1 MMNPVSRWLQRRRVE
16 RELADEIA
24 EHLAEKIEQLRDE
37 GHGEEAAR
45 ELARRHF
52 GNTTLQRED
61 SRAAWGW
68 NAAEQFGQDLRFGWR
83 VLTKTPAFTATAV
96 VVLALGIGMNT
107 AMFSAVKAVLLS
119 ALPYP
124 EPERMVE
131 LAQTAKDGH
140 LMNVSGLDFRDWR
153 AQSRTVEY
161 MATWGNDAVTLSGSF
176 AARRA
181 RMSAVGAGFFN
192 VVATQAAIGRTFS
205 AGEQKPGGTPT
216 LIFGYQLAE
225 AVFGSAGN
233 AMQKTVRLNGM
244 AFTVIGVMPPK
255 FDFPD
260 HAQLWLPNDLFPD
273 DADRSA
279 HNNRIIGR
287 LKSGVSVSQAQADMD
302 VVAARLAKE
311 YVDDRD
317 EGIRV
322 ASLFESLTGGVRPA
336 LLTLFGAVTL
346 VLLIACVNI
355 SNLQLAR
362 ASARRKEMGM
372 RCALGAARG
381 RLIRQLLTENVLLAC
396 AGGLAGLALAE
407 VAVRILRVAAPAN
420 IPRMENLG
428 IDPGVLCFTAT
439 LSLLVGLLFGMLP
452 SVDSSR
458 SDVNEALKQGTGKGE
473 TMRHRRLG
481 QVLVAGQI
489 ALAIVLLSGAALLI
503 KSYWK
508 LAHVETGFTSSGV
521 FVTDITWPAKADG
534 NSVNGTFVH
543 QAGTQMLA
551 QIERLPGVQ
560 AAAFIHGLPLQ
571 GGPDGSFE
579 IEGRPLPADPH
590 QYPDAEY
597 RMITADYFKVFGMP
611 ILRGRA
617 FTGEDEG
624 SAQQV
629 AIVNQSFAREFFPSG
644 EPLGKRIRF
653 LGFDAKPQFMT
664 IAGIVPDVR
673 SLGLSRPD
681 RPEVYADYWQHGGT
695 AMNVALVVR
704 GPARLQP
711 KIERIVTALNRYT
724 AVDFESM
731 DGVISGTIARERFQT
746 SLLALFAGCALLLAV
761 VGVYG
766 LLSYTVTRRTSEI
779 GVRMALGANGG
790 RIVRWVLGEGGVLVL
805 AGVMVGVVGS
815 LMATRALQAM
825 LYEVKTNDV
834 PALLAAVTGF
844 AAAALA
850 ACFLPAYR
858 ASRIDPSEALRA
870 E

>member
-16 RELADEIA
+16 REMADEMA
-24 EHLAEKIEQLRDE
+24 EHLAEKIEQLRNE
-37 GHGEEAAR
+37 GHSEEAAR
-45 ELARRHF
+45 VLARRQF

-68 NAAEQFGQDLRFGWR
+68 NTLEQFGQDVSFGWR
-83 VLTKTPAFTATAV
+83 VLRKTPAFTATAV
-96 VVLALGIGMNT
+96 IVLALGIGMNT

-140 LMNVSGLDFRDWR
+140 LMSVSGLDFRDWR
-153 AQSRTVEY
+153 AQSRTMEY
-161 MATWGNDAVTLSGSF
+161 MATYGNDAVTLSGSF
-176 AARRA
+176 PARRA
-181 RMSAVGAGFFN
+181 RMSAVGAGFFD
-192 VVATQAAIGRTFS
+192 VVATRAAIGRTFS

-216 LIFGYQLAE
+216 LVFGYQLAE
-225 AVFGSAGN
+225 AVFGSAAN

-260 HAQLWLPNDLFPD
+260 HAQFWLPNDLFPD
-273 DADRSA
+273 DSTRSA
-279 HNNRIIGR
+279 HNYRVASR
-287 LKSGVSVSQAQADMD
+287 LKSGVSVGQAQADMD
-302 VVAARLAKE
+302 VIAARLAKE

-317 EGIRV
+317 QGIRV
-322 ASLFESLTGGVRPA
+322 TSLFESLTGGVRPA

-346 VLLIACVNI
+346 VLFIACVNI

-372 RCALGAARG
+372 RCALGASRG
-381 RLIRQLLTENVLLAC
+381 RLVRQLLTESVLLAG

-407 VAVRILRVAAPAN
+407 VAVRILRVATPAN
-420 IPRMENLG
+420 IPRMENLS
-428 IDPGVLCFTAT
+428 IDPGVLCFTAA
-439 LSLLVGLLFGMLP
+439 LSLLVGLLFGVLP
-452 SVDSSR
+452 SLDSSKN
-458 SDVNEALKQGTGKGE
+458 DVNEALKQGTGKGE
-473 TMRHRRLG
+473 PVRHKRWG

-508 LAHVETGFTSSGV
+508 LAHVETGLVSGGV
-521 FVTDITWPAKADG
+521 YVTDVTWPASADG
-534 NSVNGTFVH
+534 NSVDGTFVR
-543 QAGTQMLA
+543 QAGTQMLE
-551 QIERLPGVQ
+551 QIGRWPGVQ
-560 AAAFIHGLPLQ
+560 AVAFVKGLPFQ
-571 GGPDGSFE
+571 FAPDGQFE
-579 IEGRPLPADPH
+579 VEGRPVAADPH
-590 QYPDAEY
+590 LAPDADY
-597 RMITADYFKVFGMP
+597 RLITSDYLKLFGLP

-617 FTGEDEG
+617 FTAAD
-624 SAQQV
+624 SRSSQQV
-629 AIVNQSFAREFFPSG
+629 AIVNQSFVKQNFPN
-644 EPLGKRIRF
+644 EAALGKRICF
-653 LGFDAKPQFMT
+653 FGMEPKPQFLT
-664 IAGIVPDVR
+664 IVGVVPDVR
-673 SLGLSRPD
+673 AVLDQPPRPGVYVEYFQHAGHRMDAALAIRAPLS
-681 RPEVYADYWQHGGT
+681 
-695 AMNVALVVR
+695 
-704 GPARLQP
+704 LQP
-711 KIERIVTALNRYT
+711 VIERIITSLNRST
-724 AVDFESM
+724 AVNFESM

-746 SLLALFAGCALLLAV
+746 SLLAVFAGCALLLAV

-815 LMATRALQAM
+815 LIATRALQAM
-825 LYEVKTNDV
+825 LYEVKANDV

-844 AAAALA
+844 AAAAVV

-858 ASRIDPSEALRA
+858 ASQIDPSEALRA